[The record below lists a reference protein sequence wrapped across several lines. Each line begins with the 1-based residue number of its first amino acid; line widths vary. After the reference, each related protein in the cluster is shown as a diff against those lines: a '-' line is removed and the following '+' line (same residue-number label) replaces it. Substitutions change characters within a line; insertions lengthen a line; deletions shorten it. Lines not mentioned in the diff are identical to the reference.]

1 MAVSYIGEE
10 WEGSAD
16 HSLSLTAGH
25 HVLEYLLISPEGG
38 GRMEERERKEGGM
51 EGREKGGRDGGERK
65 RRRDGGRKVENTTHN
80 SLSLQTPPPSLPPS
94 PLLTCTMVGQES

>member
-16 HSLSLTAGH
+16 HSLPLTAGH

-51 EGREKGGRDGGERK
+51 EGRERGGGMEGGK
-65 RRRDGGRKVENTTHN
+65 
-80 SLSLQTPPPSLPPS
+80 
-94 PLLTCTMVGQES
+94 

>member
-16 HSLSLTAGH
+16 HSLPLTAGH

-38 GRMEERERKEGGM
+38 GRMEERERKEGG
-51 EGREKGGRDGGERK
+51 K
-65 RRRDGGRKVENTTHN
+65 
-80 SLSLQTPPPSLPPS
+80 
-94 PLLTCTMVGQES
+94 